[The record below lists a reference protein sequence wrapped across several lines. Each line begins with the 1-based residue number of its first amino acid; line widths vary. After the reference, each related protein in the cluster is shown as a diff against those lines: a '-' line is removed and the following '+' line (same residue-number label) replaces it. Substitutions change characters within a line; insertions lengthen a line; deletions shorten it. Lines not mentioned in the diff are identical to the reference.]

1 MTTTTAASALLAAFN
16 RAPAQAL
23 PKAAQAILELPGVE
37 SLEREGADWC
47 CHLRFGWTTEALGG
61 GGTIIDSNLQTI
73 RAYVRGAYA
82 LPPAP
87 APTACASE
95 PLGGYQHGGGFIP
108 CDPVAPAAPAPDETS
123 EAVILQDFALPILSF
138 KPGRLDGPYVAGDGI
153 ELWSFS
159 SEAAALRYCQALR
172 REGAVPVAL
181 AENDLGQWRPILP
194 GEAVAPA
201 VPAPAGPAPEL
212 PAFVTHQ
219 QQQQQPQQAPAAALS
234 PRAAR
239 AVWGAASEAVRSGD
253 ATPAL
258 LETVAAEITGQPPAA
273 PAPVVASG
281 PRARTTAPLGM
292 PQAAADLLDRFNL
305 RIDGLLTAG
314 ASSPKL
320 SKGGKIAQSVILHH
334 LPARSLAA
342 AVYGTEATTA
352 PRSRLE
358 GLAALAEAN
367 GIGSL
372 VSSHNGC
379 PWASKGCSAGC
390 LAWAGHG
397 GISTTVAAARARRT
411 MAYVRGHGPY
421 ALAVLWAIG
430 RAYAAAQRKGQ
441 PLAYRLRGTDDLP
454 WHALRFN
461 LSPAEA
467 AVFARRFGLPVVPGI
482 GTTISEALQLAAPG
496 TLQPYEYSAAPLR
509 GPLGLL
515 AQRAAGIDTTCS
527 LKADRPGGC
536 ADAAEAVAAGFRVAV
551 PVAIS
556 KGQPLPPVL
565 MLRPSADGPILRLLT
580 VDGDLSDHR
589 WLDPQGP
596 QPGGFDGVAVLLRTK
611 VSRGRGPAAADF
623 SLSPQ
628 AGLWQP
634 LTGGGHAALS
644 HTTWID

>member
-1 MTTTTAASALLAAFN
+1 MTVYAAM
-16 RAPAQAL
+16 

-37 SLEREGADWC
+37 SLEREGADWV
-47 CHLRFGWTTEALGG
+47 CHLRFGWTTDALGG
-61 GGTIIDSNLQTI
+61 GGTIIDANLKTI
-73 RAYVRGAYA
+73 QAYVRGAYA

-87 APTACASE
+87 APAA
-95 PLGGYQHGGGFIP
+95 
-108 CDPVAPAAPAPDETS
+108 APARVLLPGETAAPAPFVYNW
-123 EAVILQDFALPILSF
+123 A
-138 KPGRLDGPYVAGDGI
+138 
-153 ELWSFS
+153 
-159 SEAAALRYCQALR
+159 
-172 REGAVPVAL
+172 EGAY
-181 AENDLGQWRPILP
+181 
-194 GEAVAPA
+194 PA
-201 VPAPAGPAPEL
+201 SPAPEL
-212 PAFVTHQ
+212 PQFVTYS

-239 AVWGAASEAVRSGD
+239 AVWGAASEAVRNGEAS
-253 ATPAL
+253 PAL

-305 RIDGLLTAG
+305 SIDGLLTAG

-352 PRSRLE
+352 PRSRLQ

-454 WHALRFN
+454 WHTIRFD
-461 LSPAEA
+461 LGPADA
-467 AVFARRFGLPVVPGI
+467 ARFARRFGLPVAPGI
-482 GTTISEALQLAAPG
+482 GTTIPEALQLAPKG
-496 TLQPYEYSAAPLR
+496 TLQPYEYSAAPLH
-509 GPLGLL
+509 GLHGL
-515 AQRAAGIDTTCS
+515 AAQRAAGIDTTCS
-527 LKADRPGGC
+527 LKADRPDGLL
-536 ADAAEAVAAGFRVAV
+536 DALAAVGAGFRLAV
-551 PVAIS
+551 PIALP
-556 KGQPLPPVL
+556 KGAALPPVL
-565 MLRPSADGPILRLLT
+565 MLKVHPGAAVWRLLT
-580 VDGDLSDHR
+580 VDGDVTDHR

-611 VSRGRGPAAADF
+611 VSRGRGPAAAAF
-623 SLSPQ
+623 SLQPVGQ
-628 AGLWQP
+628 LAHDGWQP
-634 LTGGGHAALS
+634 LAGGGLAAFALC
-644 HTTWID
+644 

>member
-1 MTTTTAASALLAAFN
+1 MTVYAAM
-16 RAPAQAL
+16 

-37 SLEREGADWC
+37 SLEREGADWV
-47 CHLRFGWTTEALGG
+47 CHLRFGWTTDALGG
-61 GGTIIDSNLQTI
+61 GGTIIDANLKTI
-73 RAYVRGAYA
+73 QAYVRGAYA

-87 APTACASE
+87 APA
-95 PLGGYQHGGGFIP
+95 
-108 CDPVAPAAPAPDETS
+108 AAPAR
-123 EAVILQDFALPILSF
+123 VL
-138 KPGRLDGPYVAGDGI
+138 
-153 ELWSFS
+153 
-159 SEAAALRYCQALR
+159 
-172 REGAVPVAL
+172 
-181 AENDLGQWRPILP
+181 LP
-194 GEAVAPA
+194 GE
-201 VPAPAGPAPEL
+201 
-212 PAFVTHQ
+212 T
-219 QQQQQPQQAPAAALS
+219 
-234 PRAAR
+234 
-239 AVWGAASEAVRSGD
+239 
-253 ATPAL
+253 
-258 LETVAAEITGQPPAA
+258 AA

-305 RIDGLLTAG
+305 SIDGLLTAG

-352 PRSRLE
+352 PRSRLQ

-454 WHALRFN
+454 WHTIRFD
-461 LSPAEA
+461 LGPADA
-467 AVFARRFGLPVVPGI
+467 ARFARRFGLPVAPGI
-482 GTTISEALQLAAPG
+482 GTTIPEALQLAPKG
-496 TLQPYEYSAAPLR
+496 TLQPYEYSAAPLH
-509 GPLGLL
+509 GLHGL
-515 AQRAAGIDTTCS
+515 AAQRAAGIDTTCS
-527 LKADRPGGC
+527 LKADRPDGLL
-536 ADAAEAVAAGFRVAV
+536 DALAAVGAGFRLAV
-551 PVAIS
+551 PIALP
-556 KGQPLPPVL
+556 KGAALPPVL
-565 MLRPSADGPILRLLT
+565 MLKVHPGAAVWRLLT
-580 VDGDLSDHR
+580 VDGDVTDHR

-611 VSRGRGPAAADF
+611 VSRGRGPAAAAF
-623 SLSPQ
+623 SLQPVGQ
-628 AGLWQP
+628 LAHDGWQP
-634 LTGGGHAALS
+634 LAGGGLAAFALC
-644 HTTWID
+644 

>member
-1 MTTTTAASALLAAFN
+1 VRGPT
-16 RAPAQAL
+16 
-23 PKAAQAILELPGVE
+23 G
-37 SLEREGADWC
+37 C
-47 CHLRFGWTTEALGG
+47 CHLRFGWTTDALGG
-61 GGTIIDSNLQTI
+61 GGTIIDANLKTI

-87 APTACASE
+87 APAA
-95 PLGGYQHGGGFIP
+95 
-108 CDPVAPAAPAPDETS
+108 APARVLLPGETAAPAPFIYNW
-123 EAVILQDFALPILSF
+123 AQ
-138 KPGRLDGPYVAGDGI
+138 
-153 ELWSFS
+153 
-159 SEAAALRYCQALR
+159 
-172 REGAVPVAL
+172 GAY
-181 AENDLGQWRPILP
+181 
-194 GEAVAPA
+194 PA
-201 VPAPAGPAPEL
+201 SPAPEL

-239 AVWGAASEAVRSGD
+239 AVWGAASEAVRSGE
-253 ATPAL
+253 ASPAL
-258 LETVAAEITGQPPAA
+258 FERVAAEITGQPPVA
-273 PAPVVASG
+273 PAPVVAPG

-305 RIDGLLTAG
+305 SIDGLLTAG

-352 PRSRLE
+352 PRSRLQ

-454 WHALRFN
+454 WHAIRF
-461 LSPAEA
+461 
-467 AVFARRFGLPVVPGI
+467 
-482 GTTISEALQLAAPG
+482 
-496 TLQPYEYSAAPLR
+496 
-509 GPLGLL
+509 
-515 AQRAAGIDTTCS
+515 
-527 LKADRPGGC
+527 
-536 ADAAEAVAAGFRVAV
+536 
-551 PVAIS
+551 
-556 KGQPLPPVL
+556 
-565 MLRPSADGPILRLLT
+565 
-580 VDGDLSDHR
+580 DL
-589 WLDPQGP
+589 
-596 QPGGFDGVAVLLRTK
+596 
-611 VSRGRGPAAADF
+611 
-623 SLSPQ
+623 
-628 AGLWQP
+628 
-634 LTGGGHAALS
+634 
-644 HTTWID
+644 